1 MLRLRTPAIGLAVAG
16 VLCACGRVGPAE
28 SPAPPSAATVGPI
41 AQVAAALPSAAR
53 DQPDVPATAAAPI
66 PHAAV
71 PWPSAEMRDPDP
83 RMRRFALEQWAR
95 EPTESLDLVAAALAD
110 PEESIRERAEQ
121 VFEEVLAR
129 RR

>member
-1 MLRLRTPAIGLAVAG
+1 MFR
-16 VLCACGRVGPAE
+16 
-28 SPAPPSAATVGPI
+28 PI
-41 AQVAAALPSAAR
+41 AAVAAALVAAALCASCDRQAVNSLPSPRTAA
-53 DQPDVPATAAAPI
+53 PASAVPAVARSPSLAPAAQSAP
-66 PHAAV
+66 AAV
-71 PWPSAEMRDPDP
+71 PTSSPWPPVQMQDPDP

-95 EPTESLDLVAAALAD
+95 EPTDSLDLVAAALVD